1 MSKLLLEV
9 LNGKLSDIPPIWLM
23 RQAGR
28 YLPEYRTVRE
38 KMGNFLDLCYS
49 PKAASE
55 VTLQPIRRFDFDAAI
70 IFSDILVIADSLGL
84 AVEFEENTGPVV
96 ETLENESELSK
107 LKLDDKNEKLL
118 RVYEAISMTRNSLP
132 SNKSLIGFIGGS
144 WTIAAYIFS
153 NNELKDK
160 FEPSLLAAFNTP
172 DFVEKLIAIIAEQSA
187 NHLINQ
193 IEAGC
198 DVVQIFE
205 SWAGLLPEEEFER
218 FIIKPTKYIISKIK
232 AKYPNVPIIGFP
244 RAAGYLYGKYIS
256 ETGIDAVSID
266 YNVPLSQMKLFQQ
279 DSIVQGNMHPLI
291 LFSSKEK
298 IREEVLRI
306 KDNLRGKPYIFNLGH
321 GILPKTPIENVE
333 YMIECVMG

>member
-1 MSKLLLEV
+1 MSLHSHLLAWV
-9 LNGKLSDIPPIWLM
+9 QTGLNTH
-23 RQAGR
+23 Q
-28 YLPEYRTVRE
+28 
-38 KMGNFLDLCYS
+38 
-49 PKAASE
+49 
-55 VTLQPIRRFDFDAAI
+55 
-70 IFSDILVIADSLGL
+70 L
-84 AVEFEENTGPVV
+84 A
-96 ETLENESELSK
+96 
-107 LKLDDKNEKLL
+107 EKL
-118 RVYEAISMTRNSLP
+118 MDT
-132 SNKSLIGFIGGS
+132 
-144 WTIAAYIFS
+144 
-153 NNELKDK
+153 
-160 FEPSLLAAFNTP
+160 

-218 FIIKPTKYIISKIK
+218 FIVKPTKYIISKVK

-244 RAAGYLYGKYIS
+244 RASGHLYGKYIS

-266 YNVPLSQMKLFQQ
+266 YNVPLAQMKLFQQ

-298 IREEVLRI
+298 ISEEVLRI

-333 YMIECVMG
+333 YMIQCVRG